1 MSPPTEVPLEDFLA
15 GLFAGLVFKEKTR
28 VRGGPGVLDEALYWT
43 VRDLEKMR
51 KRQRVHF
58 PFRIARKALAAPGG
72 SLASALERLQGRG
85 LIRLPSTPTGDIDI
99 LMNANAAQ
107 DVLRDAPAMID
118 MANWAA
124 TCFLRRHA
132 TARVHPLRRGARPPA
147 AGAADA

>member
-1 MSPPTEVPLEDFLA
+1 MSPASEVPLDDFLA

-28 VRGGPGVLDEALYWT
+28 VRGGPGVLDEALHWT

-72 SLASALERLQGRG
+72 ALASALERLQARG
-85 LIRLPSTPTGDIDI
+85 LVRLPAVPTDDIVI
-99 LMNANAAQ
+99 LMSPNAAQ
-107 DVLRDAPAMID
+107 DVLREVPAMID

-132 TARVHPLRRGARPPA
+132 TARVHPLRRAARHPPA
-147 AGAADA
+147 GPA